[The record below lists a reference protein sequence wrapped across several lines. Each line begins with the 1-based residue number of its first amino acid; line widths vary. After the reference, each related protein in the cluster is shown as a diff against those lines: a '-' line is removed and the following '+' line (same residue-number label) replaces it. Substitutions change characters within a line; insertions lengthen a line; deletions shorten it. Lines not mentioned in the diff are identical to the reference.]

1 MQYIIFLPENL
12 LRIGFLR
19 ILRPLGLQSLHQEHS
34 FATKDS
40 LFALEN
46 LKNSHAMYRFVK
58 YRVLLNKMFA
68 VLCMSGL
75 EVDD

>member
-1 MQYIIFLPENL
+1 MQCPILLPGNL
-12 LRIGFLR
+12 LRIGCLR
-19 ILRPLGLQSLHQEHS
+19 ILRPLGLQSLLQEHS
-34 FATKDS
+34 FATKD

-58 YRVLLNKMFA
+58 YRVLLNKVFA